1 MKLSICTDVMG
12 DLSFTDMLDRCV
24 KLGVEGIEMTGG
36 GWSRAP
42 HFRAD
47 RLLADKGALKAAL
60 KEIEARGLEIAALN
74 CSANP
79 LDPGPM
85 GERHRKEMEQTIRL
99 AGEIGVKTIVTMSG
113 LPAAAPGDTVPN
125 WLVYT
130 KSWPEEMPERDRYQ
144 WADCAIPY
152 WRGLVELA
160 DEVGVEKYAL
170 ENFSA
175 MLVWNPE
182 TLFRLRDAVGP
193 KVGMNLDPSHLMW
206 MGADPIASARALG
219 KAIHHCHGKDP
230 PHRARPGGRERPF
243 GAEGGH
249 RRRQPHLE
257 LRRRGR
263 RPRPAVVEGVFLRR
277 PDDGLQR
284 LGEPRD
290 GRFHHVH
297 RGRRPVLRRCAAGDD
312 QPLTARDARG
322 TP

>member
-12 DLSFTDMLDRCV
+12 DLAFTDMLDKCV

-36 GWSRAP
+36 GWSKGP

-47 RLLADKGALKAAL
+47 RLLTDKGALKAAL

-85 GERHRKEMEQTIRL
+85 GERHRKEMEETVRL

-113 LPAAAPGDTVPN
+113 LPAAAPGDSVPN

-130 KSWPEEMPERDRYQ
+130 KSWPDEMPERDRYQ
-144 WADCAIPY
+144 WEDCAFPF
-152 WRGLVELA
+152 WERMVKLA

-182 TLFRLRDAVGP
+182 TLFRLRDAVSP
-193 KVGMNLDPSHLMW
+193 KIGMNLDPSHLIW
-206 MGADPIASARALG
+206 MGADPIASARALEG
-219 KAIHHCHGKDP
+219 RDP
-230 PHRARPGGRERPF
+230 SLPRQGHPHRARPRRRQRPPR
-243 GAEGGH
+243 AEGRH
-249 RRRQPHLE
+249 RRRQPQPGTTSPSAPAATCSG
-257 LRRRGR
+257 GR
-263 RPRPAVVEGVFLRR
+263 SSSPWSG
-277 PDDGLQR
+277 
-284 LGEPRD
+284 
-290 GRFHHVH
+290 
-297 RGRRPVLRRCAAGDD
+297 
-312 QPLTARDARG
+312 
-322 TP
+322 

>member
-12 DLSFTDMLDRCV
+12 DLSFTDMLDKCV
-24 KLGVEGIEMTGG
+24 QLGVEGIEMTGG

-47 RLLADKGALKAAL
+47 RLLADKGSLKAEL

-144 WADCAIPY
+144 WEDCAIPY
-152 WRGLVELA
+152 WQGLVKLA

-219 KAIHHCHGKDP
+219 QAIHHCHGKDT
-230 PHRARPGGRERPF
+230 RIER
-243 GAEGGH
+243 GLADVNGL
-249 RRRQPHLE
+249 LE
-257 LRRRGR
+257 LKDVTDVANRTWNYVAVGAGR
-263 RPRPAVVEGVFLRR
+263 DLQWWKEFFSVVRMMGYNGWVSLEMEDFTMSTEAGIQSSI
-277 PDDGLQR
+277 DALQATISR
-284 LGEPRD
+284 
-290 GRFHHVH
+290 
-297 RGRRPVLRRCAAGDD
+297 
-312 QPLTARDARG
+312 
-322 TP
+322 